1 MSDYESINAKV
12 RKNIAERHEWAI
24 RKIVSVMVKVLLAIA
39 VLLLLEAI
47 GFISQ
52 MFMAILTVIVICAGA
67 FKTGYICREIK
78 F

>member
-12 RKNIAERHEWAI
+12 MKNIAGRRVWAV
-24 RKIVSVMVKVLLAIA
+24 RKIVSVLVKVLLTIT

-52 MFMAILTVIVICAGA
+52 MFMAILAVIVICAGA
-67 FKTGYICREIK
+67 FKTGWICRDIK

>member
-12 RKNIAERHEWAI
+12 MKNISGRRELAI

-39 VLLLLEAI
+39 GLLLLEAI

-52 MFMAILTVIVICAGA
+52 MFMAILTVIVICVGA
-67 FKTGYICREIK
+67 FKTGWTCRDIK